1 MKKKKANSGGEIV
14 TIKRHSKSHGKEMSY
29 RVKSPIWN
37 SGSCFFV
44 EERALTPTNT
54 KYEVIE
60 ARFYSSLGICQEP
73 QKSVL
78 LLGLSLFWRSFVPNF
93 LEEGQKQVHFLVLQ
107 CDLTIFGKHF
117 KVQKKH
123 NFCSEGFVQR
133 ASLLL
138 SKEFLLQLDLNHCSV
153 NHFKKGNFGDLQGIP
168 TS

>member
-1 MKKKKANSGGEIV
+1 MKKKKVSSGGEIV

-78 LLGLSLFWRSFVPNF
+78 LLGLSLFDDP
-93 LEEGQKQVHFLVLQ
+93 
-107 CDLTIFGKHF
+107 
-117 KVQKKH
+117 
-123 NFCSEGFVQR
+123 
-133 ASLLL
+133 L
-138 SKEFLLQLDLNHCSV
+138 SRIS
-153 NHFKKGNFGDLQGIP
+153 
-168 TS
+168 

>member
-1 MKKKKANSGGEIV
+1 MGRKCLIGLKVPFGILEAA
-14 TIKRHSKSHGKEMSY
+14 
-29 RVKSPIWN
+29 
-37 SGSCFFV
+37 FFV

-60 ARFYSSLGICQEP
+60 ARFYSSLGICQQP
-73 QKSVL
+73 QKSMV

-107 CDLTIFGKHF
+107 SDLTIFGKNF
-117 KVQKKH
+117 KVWRKKH
-123 NFCSEGFVQR
+123 NFCSDGFVQR

-138 SKEFLLQLDLNHCSV
+138 SKEYMLQLELNHCSV

-168 TS
+168 TSYGILRETCCYTL

>member
-1 MKKKKANSGGEIV
+1 MVFVPWETLNSKNRLFCLNEMKKKKASSGGEIV

-78 LLGLSLFWRSFVPNF
+78 LLGLSLF
-93 LEEGQKQVHFLVLQ
+93 
-107 CDLTIFGKHF
+107 
-117 KVQKKH
+117 
-123 NFCSEGFVQR
+123 
-133 ASLLL
+133 
-138 SKEFLLQLDLNHCSV
+138 
-153 NHFKKGNFGDLQGIP
+153 
-168 TS
+168 